1 MKKKTRYIKRFL
13 WDILLYSLLGCF
25 SYFLLVRYVEIP
37 EQHQDKLMTFQAF
50 SAIILLFNGVG
61 LSVRYITEKLLM
73 YYQLYLKNH
82 KALFIA
88 LAIAALLLFVSN
100 YLSLVLAKLLAGLAH
115 PFILKVN
122 SGLQA
127 LIAVWLVEII
137 IVGQFML
144 NRFYRELVKLYK
156 RAEELEEST
165 AQARYMAL
173 QSQLNPHFLFN
184 CLNTLISEIAY
195 NPMNAIEFT
204 QNLADTYRYILHCQ
218 NLRTVPLYE
227 ELKFLDTYL
236 RLQKVR
242 LGDCLELDNQIEDK
256 YQDTPLPPLT
266 LQLLIENV
274 IKHNVITIGKPMN
287 IKLASETIG
296 QEVWLKVSN
305 ALRPKQGTV
314 STGKGLKNL
323 TQRFQV
329 LCNKEIKIEKT
340 EKIFTVKVPLLYE

>member
-1 MKKKTRYIKRFL
+1 MKRFL
-13 WDILLYSLLGCF
+13 WDILLYSILGCF
-25 SYFLLVRYVEIP
+25 SYFLLVHYAEIP
-37 EQHQDKLMTFQAF
+37 ERHQDKLMTFQTF
-50 SAIILLFNGVG
+50 SAILLLFNGVG
-61 LSVRYITEKLLM
+61 LSVRYITLKLLM
-73 YYQLYLKNH
+73 YYQLYLKSH

-88 LAIAALLLFVSN
+88 LAVAALLLFASN

-115 PFILKVN
+115 PFQLKV
-122 SGLQA
+122 SGGLQA

-144 NRFYRELVKLYK
+144 NRFYRELVSLYK
-156 RAEELEEST
+156 HAEELEEST

-227 ELKFLDTYL
+227 ELNFLNTYL

-242 LGDCLELDNQIEDK
+242 LGDCLELDNRIEDK

-274 IKHNVITIGKPMN
+274 IKHNVITTGKPMS

-305 ALRPKQGTV
+305 VLRPKQGEV

-323 TQRFQV
+323 SQRFQV

-340 EKIFTVKVPLLYE
+340 EKTFTVKVPLLYEYE